1 MNEVK
6 VKGIYVLLVGKK
18 VIAIRLELEDGQ
30 QLIIPIQ
37 KKEETKALEKA
48 REKFYTAIE
57 KVNRGEYDDNA
68 PVPGTTGELVGSSEK
83 ERDERGD

>member
-6 VKGIYVLLVGKK
+6 VKGIYVLLVGNK

-48 REKFYTAIE
+48 REFYTAIE

-68 PVPGTTGELVGSSEK
+68 PMPGTTGELVGSSQKGRGEK
-83 ERDERGD
+83 E

>member
-6 VKGIYVLLVGKK
+6 VKGIYVLLVGNK

-48 REKFYTAIE
+48 REFYTAIE
-57 KVNRGEYDDNA
+57 KVNRGEYGDNA
-68 PVPGTTGELVGSSEK
+68 PVPGTIGELVGSSEK

>member
-6 VKGIYVLLVGKK
+6 VKGIYVLLVGNK

-48 REKFYTAIE
+48 REFYTAIE
-57 KVNRGEYDDNA
+57 KVNRGEYDGNA
-68 PVPGTTGELVGSSEK
+68 PVPGTTGELVGSSLKGRGEK
-83 ERDERGD
+83 E